1 MEKAT
6 LLDALLELA
15 RTADLEV
22 RFLRRSQAVDLEAP
36 TSAACRVRGQVWI
49 LLSTADPVDVHI
61 DVLADALRTHAAP
74 LIEGRYLAPA
84 IREVLSALPAS

>member
-22 RFLRRSQAVDLEAP
+22 RFLRRSQAVDLEAA
-36 TSAACRVRGQVWI
+36 TSGACRVRGHVWI
-49 LLSTADPVDVHI
+49 LLSSADPVDVHI

-74 LIEGRYLAPA
+74 LIESLYLAPA
-84 IREVLSALPAS
+84 IRELLGS

>member
-1 MEKAT
+1 MEKPA

-22 RFLRRSQAVDLEAP
+22 RFLRRGQAVDLDVP
-36 TSAACRVRGQVWI
+36 TSGACRVRGHVWI
-49 LLSTADPVDVHI
+49 LLSTADPVDVHL

-74 LIEGRYLAPA
+74 ILEGRYLAPA
-84 IREVLSALPAS
+84 VREVLGS

>member
-6 LLDALLELA
+6 VLDALVELA

-36 TSAACRVRGQVWI
+36 PTGACRVRGQVWI
-49 LLSTADPVDVHI
+49 LLSAADPVDVHI
-61 DVLADALRTHAAP
+61 DVLADALRTHAAH
-74 LIEGRYLAPA
+74 LIEGRYLPPA
-84 IREVLSALPAS
+84 IREILDAVAAS

>member
-22 RFLRRSQAVDLEAP
+22 RFLRRSQAVDLEVP
-36 TSAACRVRGQVWI
+36 TSGACRVRGHVWI

-84 IREVLSALPAS
+84 VRERLGS